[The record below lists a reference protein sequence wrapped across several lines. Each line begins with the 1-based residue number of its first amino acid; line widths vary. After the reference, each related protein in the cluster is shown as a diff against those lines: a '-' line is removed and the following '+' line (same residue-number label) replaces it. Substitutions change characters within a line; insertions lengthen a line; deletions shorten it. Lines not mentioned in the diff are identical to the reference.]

1 MRQVLTFAVLSVL
14 ASSPAMAQGGAGAGA
29 GTAAG
34 PSSGASRLSPE
45 VGAGQSPSQ
54 AVHDPNRTRQS
65 LNAKPSKNP
74 NGAGNAA
81 SDGTAGTSS
90 PRSPQ
95 PKPGG

>member
-1 MRQVLTFAVLSVL
+1 MRRGVTLAVISVFAV
-14 ASSPAMAQGGAGAGA
+14 SPAIAQGGPGA
-29 GTAAG
+29 AAG
-34 PSSGASRLSPE
+34 PSSGASRLSPD

-54 AVHDPNRTRQS
+54 AAHDRNPNHTRQS

-74 NGAGNAA
+74 DRAGNAA

-90 PRSPQ
+90 PRSPE